1 MDKKKKKEVK
11 RREAPAIAFPPAPF
25 KSENLIRMIRCGD
38 EPSAIIAEYREE
50 VVRFRRFEIAQS
62 RRVRAIMNE

>member
-1 MDKKKKKEVK
+1 MNKEKKKEVK

-38 EPSAIIAEYREE
+38 DTAAIVAEYRAE